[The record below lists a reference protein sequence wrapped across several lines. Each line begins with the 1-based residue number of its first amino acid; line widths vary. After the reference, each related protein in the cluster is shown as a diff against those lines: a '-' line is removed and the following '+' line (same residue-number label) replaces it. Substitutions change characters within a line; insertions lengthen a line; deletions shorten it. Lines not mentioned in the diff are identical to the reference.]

1 MKAFGPM
8 TNLKH
13 IWVLENIASQP
24 YRMGCA
30 CYAIVF
36 IGAILHS
43 LGFDKSF
50 ERSGSV
56 LIILVLYFIYL
67 NHFVSVESRK
77 AKEFL
82 DATSHLN
89 KKESVIS
96 QFKRQSP
103 NISNEQAN
111 YFANSIM
118 NTRKH
123 SAKALPSLQTLQS
136 NLITTEFIAGAM
148 GTAIWGFGDLV

>member
-24 YRMGCA
+24 YKMGCA
-30 CYAIVF
+30 CYVIVLA
-36 IGAILHS
+36 GAILNS
-43 LGFDKSF
+43 LGFDTAL
-50 ERSGSV
+50 ERSGAA

-67 NHFVSVESRK
+67 NHFVSVESKK

-82 DATSHLN
+82 EATSHLKN
-89 KKESVIS
+89 WNSAIT
-96 QFKRQSP
+96 QFKRNSP
-103 NISNEQAN
+103 KLTDEQAIK
-111 YFANSIM
+111 FAGSII
-118 NTRKH
+118 NTRNH
-123 SAKALPSLQTLQS
+123 SAKALPTLQEIQS
-136 NLITTEFIAGAM
+136 NLVTTEFVAGAL